1 MGVRVSGAFNG
12 KKTSYYILK
21 LTNNMKFAQGGRNFP
36 GEKRELVWLLEEYY
50 KMAYL
55 KNAIAY
61 E

>member
-1 MGVRVSGAFNG
+1 
-12 KKTSYYILK
+12 
-21 LTNNMKFAQGGRNFP
+21 MKFAQGGRNFP